1 MKLQE
6 YQAAKIF
13 EDYGIPVSESYLIEE
28 PEQIKEVDKSVVLK
42 SQVTVGKRGKAG
54 GILFAED
61 RDEAVEKAEELF
73 NKEIRGLEVDKVLV
87 AEKVEIEDEYYV
99 GMVMDREK
107 KRPTLIMTTEGGMN
121 IEEVAE
127 EHPDKI
133 AKKPIDPVMG
143 MRSYEAMYLADLI
156 GLEGEELSQM
166 AKIAQRLAQA
176 FQDYDSELAEINPL
190 VSTPDGLLA
199 IDAVFNIDDNA
210 LYRQDF
216 EKSESKLVTEREK
229 KAREYDLAYVDL
241 EGDIGIVGCGA
252 GLVMATLD
260 SVAEFGGE
268 PACFLDL
275 GGGAD
280 AEDTKHALEIIDMK
294 EGVNSIYLNIFG
306 GITQCDKIAQGIIDY
321 EPEKP
326 TVIRMLGTNEEEAKR
341 MLKEVGYDVVDGM
354 DEGAE
359 EAVKIKE

>member
-6 YQAAKIF
+6 YQAAEIF
-13 EDYGIPVSESYLIEE
+13 EEYGIPVSESYLIEK
-28 PEQIKEVDKSVVLK
+28 PEEIKEVKKPVVLK

-54 GILFAED
+54 GILFAET
-61 RDEAVEKAEELF
+61 REEAVEKAEELF
-73 NKEIRGLEVDKVLV
+73 NKEIRGLEVEKILV

-99 GMVMDREK
+99 GMVMDRER

-127 EHPDKI
+127 EYPDKI
-133 AKKPIDPVMG
+133 AKKSIDPLMG
-143 MRSYEAMYLADLI
+143 LRGYEALHLADSI
-156 GLEGEELSQM
+156 GLKGEELSQM
-166 AKIAQRLAQA
+166 AKIAQKLAKA
-176 FQDYDSELAEINPL
+176 FNDYDSELAEINPL

-210 LYRQDF
+210 LYRQEF

-241 EGDIGIVGCGA
+241 DGDIAIVGCGA

-260 SVAEFGGE
+260 SVAEFGGK

-280 AEDTKHALEIIDMK
+280 ADDTKHALEIIDMK

-321 EPEKP
+321 EPTKP
-326 TVIRMLGTNEEEAKR
+326 TVIRMLGTNEEEGKR
-341 MLKEVGYDVVDGM
+341 MLREAGYDVVDGM

-359 EAVKIKE
+359 KAVEIKE

>member
-6 YQAAKIF
+6 YQAAEIF
-13 EDYGIPVSESYLIEE
+13 EDYGIPVVDSYLIEE
-28 PEQIKEVDKSVVLK
+28 PEEIKEVKRPVVLK
-42 SQVTVGKRGKAG
+42 AQVTVGKRGKAG

-61 RDEAVEKAEELF
+61 REEAVDKAEELF
-73 NKEIRGLEVDKVLV
+73 KKEIRGLEVEKILV
-87 AEKVEIEDEYYV
+87 AEKAEIENEYYV

-127 EHPDKI
+127 EHPNKI

-143 MRSYEAMYLADLI
+143 LRGYEALHLADSI

-166 AKIAQRLAQA
+166 AKIAQKLSQA
-176 FQDYDSELAEINPL
+176 FDDYDSELAEINPL
-190 VSTPDGLLA
+190 VSTPEGLLA

-216 EKSESKLVTEREK
+216 EKSESKLVTEREQ
-229 KAREYDLAYVDL
+229 KADEYDLAYVDL
-241 EGDIGIVGCGA
+241 QGDIAIVGCGA

-280 AEDTKHALEIIDMK
+280 ADDTKHALEIIDMK
-294 EGVNSIYLNIFG
+294 EGVKSIYLNIFG

-321 EPEKP
+321 GPQKP
-326 TVIRMLGTNEEEAKR
+326 TVVRMLGTNEEEGKR
-341 MLKEVGYDVVDGM
+341 MLREAGYDVVDGM
-354 DEGAE
+354 DEGAKKV
-359 EAVKIKE
+359 VKIRE

>member
-6 YQAAKIF
+6 YQAAEIF
-13 EDYGIPVSESYLIEE
+13 EDYGIPVADSYLIED
-28 PEQIKEVDKSVVLK
+28 PEEIKEVDEPVVLK

-54 GILFAED
+54 GILFADD
-61 RDEAVEKAEELF
+61 REEAVEKAEELF
-73 NKEIRGLEVDKVLV
+73 GKEIRGLEVEKILV
-87 AEKVEIEDEYYV
+87 AEQAEIESEYYV
-99 GMVMDREK
+99 GMVMDREN

-133 AKKPIDPVMG
+133 VKRPVDPVMG
-143 MRSYEAMYLADLI
+143 LRGYEALHMADSI
-156 GLEGEELSQM
+156 GLEGDELSQM
-166 AKIAQRLAQA
+166 AKIAQKVAQA
-176 FQDYDSELAEINPL
+176 FEDYDSELAEINPL

-229 KAREYDLAYVDL
+229 KADEYDLAYVDL

-260 SVAEFGGE
+260 SVAEYGGE

-280 AEDTKHALEIIDMK
+280 AEDTKNALEILDMK
-294 EGVNSIYLNIFG
+294 EDLDSIYLNIFG

-321 EPEKP
+321 DPEKP
-326 TVIRMLGTNEEEAKR
+326 TVVRMLGTNEEKAKK
-341 MLKEVGYDVVDGM
+341 MLKEAGFDVVDGM
-354 DEGAE
+354 DEGAKKSVE
-359 EAVKIKE
+359 IQE

>member
-6 YQAAKIF
+6 YQAAEIF
-13 EDYGIPVSESYLIEE
+13 EDYGIPVADSYLIEE
-28 PEQIKEVDKSVVLK
+28 PEEIKDVEKPVVLK

-61 RDEAVEKAEELF
+61 RDEAIEKSKELF
-73 NKEIRGLEVDKVLV
+73 GKEIRGLEVEKVLV
-87 AEKVEIEDEYYV
+87 AEQAEIEDEYYV
-99 GMVMDREK
+99 GMVMDREN
-107 KRPTLIMTTEGGMN
+107 KRPTLIMSTEGGMN

-143 MRSYEAMYLADLI
+143 LRGYEALYLADSI
-156 GLEGEELSQM
+156 GLEGDELSSM
-166 AKIAQRLAQA
+166 AKIAKKLAQA
-176 FQDYDSELAEINPL
+176 FNDYDSELAEINPL

-199 IDAVFNIDDNA
+199 IDAVFNMDDNA

-216 EKSESKLVTEREK
+216 EKAESKLVTEREK

-321 EPEKP
+321 DPDKP
-326 TVIRMLGTNEEEAKR
+326 TVVRMLGTNEEKAKK
-341 MLKEVGYDVVDGM
+341 MLKDAGYDIVDGM

-359 EAVKIKE
+359 KAVKIKE

>member
-6 YQAAKIF
+6 YQAAEIF
-13 EDYGIPVSESYLIEE
+13 ADYGIPVVDSYLIES
-28 PEQIKEVDKSVVLK
+28 PEEIKEIDEPVVLK

-61 RDEAVEKAEELF
+61 RVEAVEKAEKLF
-73 NKEIRGLEVDKVLV
+73 DKEIRGLKVEKILV
-87 AEKVEIEDEYYV
+87 ADKAEIENEYYV

-107 KRPTLIMTTEGGMN
+107 KRPTLIMTSEGGMN

-133 AKKPIDPVMG
+133 AKKTIDPIMG
-143 MRSYEAMYLADLI
+143 LRGYEALYLADSI
-156 GLEGEELSQM
+156 GLEGKEMSQM
-166 AKIAQRLAQA
+166 AKIAKKLAQA
-176 FQDYDSELAEINPL
+176 FMDYDSELAEINPL
-190 VSTPDGLLA
+190 VSTPEGLLA
-199 IDAVFNIDDNA
+199 IDAVFNIDDNS

-216 EKSESKLVTEREK
+216 EKAESKLVTEREK
-229 KAREYDLAYVDL
+229 KAEEYDLAYVDL
-241 EGDIGIVGCGA
+241 EGDIAIVGCGA

-280 AEDTKHALEIIDMK
+280 AEDTKQALDIIDMK
-294 EGVNSIYLNIFG
+294 KGVESIYLNIFG
-306 GITQCDKIAQGIIDY
+306 GITRCDQIAEGIIDY
-321 EPEKP
+321 APEKP
-326 TVIRMLGTNEEEAKR
+326 TVIRMMGTNEEKGKE
-341 MLKEVGYDVVDGM
+341 MLRNAGYDVVDGM

-359 EAVKIKE
+359 KAVEIKK

>member
-6 YQAAKIF
+6 YQAAEIF
-13 EDYGIPVSESYLIEE
+13 EDYGIPVADSYLIES
-28 PEQIKEVDKSVVLK
+28 PEEIKEVERPIVLK
-42 SQVTVGKRGKAG
+42 SQVRVGKRGKAG

-61 RDEAVEKAEELF
+61 RDEAVEKATELF
-73 NKEIRGLEVDKVLV
+73 DKEIRGLEVEKILI
-87 AEKVEIEDEYYV
+87 AEKAEIETEYYV
-99 GMVMDREK
+99 GLVMDRER
-107 KRPTLIMTTEGGMN
+107 KRPTLIMTTEGGME
-121 IEEVAE
+121 IEKVAE

-133 AKKPIDPVMG
+133 AKRPIDPMTRLKG
-143 MRSYEAMYLADLI
+143 YEALHMADSI
-156 GLEGEELSQM
+156 GLEGDELSGM
-166 AKIAQRLAQA
+166 AKIGQKLYKA
-176 FQDYDSELAEINPL
+176 FDDHDAELAEINPL

-210 LYRQDF
+210 LYRQEF
-216 EKSESKLVTEREK
+216 ERTESKLVTEREK
-229 KAREYDLAYVDL
+229 KAEEYALAYVDL
-241 EGDIGIVGCGA
+241 EGDVAIVGCGA

-294 EGVNSIYLNIFG
+294 EGIESIYLNIFG

-321 EPEKP
+321 DPEKP
-326 TVIRMLGTNEEEAKR
+326 TVVRMLGTNEEEGKR
-341 MLKEVGYDVVDGM
+341 MLKEADFQVVDGM
-354 DEGAE
+354 DEGAKK
-359 EAVKIKE
+359 AVDLRK

>member
-6 YQAAKIF
+6 YQAAEIF
-13 EDYGIPVSESYLIEE
+13 EDYGIPVADSYLIEE
-28 PEQIKEVDKSVVLK
+28 PNEIKEVEEPVVLK

-61 RDEAVEKAEELF
+61 REEAVEKAKELF
-73 NKEIRGLEVDKVLV
+73 GKEIRGLEVEKILV
-87 AEKVEIEDEYYV
+87 AEQADIEDEYYV
-99 GMVMDREK
+99 GMVMDREN

-133 AKKPIDPVMG
+133 AKKSVDPVMG
-143 MRSYEAMYLADLI
+143 LRGYEALYLADSI
-156 GLEGEELSQM
+156 GLEGDELSQM
-166 AKIAQRLAQA
+166 AKIAQKLAQA
-176 FQDYDSELAEINPL
+176 FDDYDSELAEINPL

-229 KAREYDLAYVDL
+229 KAREDDLAYVDL
-241 EGDIGIVGCGA
+241 EGDIAIVGCGA

-280 AEDTKHALEIIDMK
+280 AEDTKNALEIIDMK
-294 EGVNSIYLNIFG
+294 EGVKSLYLNIFG

-321 EPEKP
+321 DPNKP
-326 TVIRMLGTNEEEAKR
+326 TVVRMLGTNEEEGKK
-341 MLKEVGYDVVDGM
+341 MLKEAGYDVVDGM

-359 EAVKIKE
+359 KVVKIRE

>member
-6 YQAAKIF
+6 YQAAEIF
-13 EDYGIPVSESYLIEE
+13 EEYGIPVSESYLIEK
-28 PEQIKEVDKSVVLK
+28 PEEIKEVKKPVVLK

-54 GILFAED
+54 GILFAET
-61 RDEAVEKAEELF
+61 REEAIEKAEELF
-73 NKEIRGLEVDKVLV
+73 SKEIRGLKVEKILV
-87 AEKVEIEDEYYV
+87 SEKAEIEDEYYV

-127 EHPDKI
+127 EYPDKI
-133 AKKPIDPVMG
+133 AKKPIDPLMG
-143 MRSYEAMYLADLI
+143 LRGYEALHLADSV
-156 GLEGEELSQM
+156 GLEGDELSQM
-166 AKIAQRLAQA
+166 AKIAQKLAQA
-176 FQDYDSELAEINPL
+176 FDDYDSELAEINPL

-241 EGDIGIVGCGA
+241 EGDIAIVGCGA

-280 AEDTKHALEIIDMK
+280 ADDTKHALEIIDMK
-294 EGVNSIYLNIFG
+294 EGVSSIYLNIFG

-321 EPEKP
+321 EPTKP
-326 TVIRMLGTNEEEAKR
+326 TVIRMLGTNEEEGKR
-341 MLKEVGYDVVDGM
+341 MLREAGYDVVDGM

>member
-6 YQAAKIF
+6 YQAAEIF
-13 EDYGIPVSESYLIEE
+13 EEYGIPVSESYLIEK
-28 PEQIKEVDKSVVLK
+28 PEEIRDVEKPVVLK
-42 SQVTVGKRGKAG
+42 SQVRVGKRGKAG

-61 RDEAVEKAEELF
+61 REEAVEKAERLF
-73 NKEIRGLEVDKVLV
+73 GKEVRGLEVENILV
-87 AEKVEIEDEYYV
+87 AEKAEIENEYYV
-99 GMVMDREK
+99 GIVMDREK

-133 AKKPIDPVMG
+133 AKRTIDPIMG
-143 MRSYEAMYLADLI
+143 LKSYEALHMADSI
-156 GLEGEELSQM
+156 GLEGKELSQM
-166 AKIAQRLAQA
+166 TKVAQRLYKA
-176 FQDYDSELAEINPL
+176 FDDHDGELTEINPL

-199 IDAVFNIDDNA
+199 IDAVLNIDDNA
-210 LYRQDF
+210 LYRQEF
-216 EKSESKLVTEREK
+216 EKSESKLVTEREE
-229 KAREYDLAYVDL
+229 KAEEYDLAYVDL

-260 SVAEFGGE
+260 SVAEFGGD

-280 AEDTKHALEIIDMK
+280 AEDTKNALEILDMK
-294 EGVNSIYLNIFG
+294 DDVRSIYLNIFG
-306 GITQCDKIAQGIIDY
+306 GITQCDKIAQGIIDF
-321 EPEKP
+321 EPERP
-326 TVIRMLGTNEEEAKR
+326 TVIRMLGTNEEKGKKMLREA
-341 MLKEVGYDVVDGM
+341 GYNVVDGM

-359 EAVKIKE
+359 KAVEVKD

>member
-6 YQAAKIF
+6 YQAAGIF
-13 EDYGIPVSESYLIEE
+13 EDYGIPVADRYLIEG
-28 PEQIKEVDKSVVLK
+28 PEEIKEVERPVVLK

-54 GILFAED
+54 GILFAEN

-73 NKEIRGLEVDKVLV
+73 GKEIRGLDVEKILV
-87 AEKVEIEDEYYV
+87 AEKAEIEKEYYV
-99 GMVMDREK
+99 GLVMDRENR
-107 KRPTLIMTTEGGMN
+107 RPTLIMTTEGGMN
-121 IEEVAE
+121 IEEVAD

-133 AKKPIDPVMG
+133 AKREIDPVTG
-143 MRSYEAMYLADLI
+143 LKGYEALHLADSI
-156 GLEGEELSQM
+156 GLEGDELSGM
-166 AKIAQRLAQA
+166 AKIAQRLYQA
-176 FQDYDSELAEINPL
+176 FEEYDAELAEINPL

-210 LYRQDF
+210 LFRQEF

-229 KAREYDLAYVDL
+229 KAEEHDLAYVDL
-241 EGDIGIVGCGA
+241 EGDIAIVGCGA

-260 SVAEFGGE
+260 SVAEFDGE

-294 EGVNSIYLNIFG
+294 EGIKSIYLNIFG

-321 EPEKP
+321 EPTKP
-326 TVIRMLGTNEEEAKR
+326 TVIRMMGTNEEKGKEMLREA
-341 MLKEVGYDVVDGM
+341 GYDVVDGM
-354 DEGAE
+354 DEGAKR
-359 EAVKIKE
+359 AVDIKE

>member
-13 EDYGIPVSESYLIEE
+13 KDYGISVSESYLIEE
-28 PEQIKEVDKSVVLK
+28 PEEIKEVEKPVVLK

-54 GILFAED
+54 GILFAET
-61 RDEAVEKAEELF
+61 REEAVEKAEELF
-73 NKEIRGLEVDKVLV
+73 NKEIRGLEVEKILV
-87 AEKVEIEDEYYV
+87 AEKAEIEDEYYV

-127 EHPDKI
+127 EYPDKI
-133 AKKPIDPVMG
+133 AKKHVDPIMG
-143 MRSYEAMYLADLI
+143 LRGYEALHLADSI

-166 AKIAQRLAQA
+166 AKIAQKLAQA
-176 FQDYDSELAEINPL
+176 FDDYDSELAEINPL

-241 EGDIGIVGCGA
+241 EGDIAIVGCGA

-294 EGVNSIYLNIFG
+294 EGVKSIYLNIFG

-321 EPEKP
+321 EPTKP
-326 TVIRMLGTNEEEAKR
+326 TVIRMLGTNEEEGKK
-341 MLKEVGYDVVDGM
+341 MLREAGYDVVDGM
-354 DEGAE
+354 DEGAKK
-359 EAVKIKE
+359 AVEIKE

>member
-6 YQAAKIF
+6 YQAAEIF
-13 EDYGIPVSESYLIEE
+13 EDYGIPVADSYLIED
-28 PEQIKEVDKSVVLK
+28 PEEIKEVDEPVVLK

-54 GILFAED
+54 GILFADNREG
-61 RDEAVEKAEELF
+61 AVEKAEELF
-73 NKEIRGLEVDKVLV
+73 NKEIRGLEVEKILV
-87 AEKVEIEDEYYV
+87 ADQAEIENEYYV
-99 GMVMDREK
+99 GMVMDREN

-133 AKKPIDPVMG
+133 VKRPVDPILG
-143 MRSYEAMYLADLI
+143 LRSYEALHMADSI
-156 GLEGEELSQM
+156 GLEGDELSQM
-166 AKIAQRLAQA
+166 AKIAQKVSQA
-176 FQDYDSELAEINPL
+176 FHDYDSELAEINPL

-260 SVAEFGGE
+260 SVAEYGGE

-280 AEDTKHALEIIDMK
+280 AQDTKQALEIIDMK
-294 EGVNSIYLNIFG
+294 DGIGSIYLNIFG

-321 EPEKP
+321 DPEKP
-326 TVIRMLGTNEEEAKR
+326 TVVRMLGTNEEKAKE
-341 MLKEVGYDVVDGM
+341 MLKEAGYDVVDGM

-359 EAVKIKE
+359 KAVKIKG